1 MARGDQL
8 GRQWRIIQ
16 TLISSRKGKSAS
28 ELAQELECHPRTL
41 YRDLEALQVAGFPIY
56 TERSGGKNL
65 WSLLDTVKHQIPV
78 PFTLTELMA
87 LYFGRDML
95 KVFKDTVFYDSLES
109 LFKKVKTTLPPE
121 SIKYLKSVE
130 QTLHLCMKPYKEYGK
145 FKEILNRVNDAAID
159 RKSIEIVY
167 YTMSR
172 KKETRRR
179 VDPYRIWF
187 FNGTFYLVGLCHMRN
202 EVRIFALDR
211 IKMLHQT
218 KETFDVPEDFSLE
231 KFTGPS
237 FGVYQGEPVN
247 IKVWFH
253 PDVAGYIKEKI
264 WHESQQIHPQDDG
277 SITFEAEV
285 AGTDEIRFWIMSWG
299 SKSRVLEPES
309 LREEIRAEAEL
320 MANRYEGKTVAEE
333 SPPYDRTHDH
343 PLHYNG
349 VDLRFLLCSGTY
361 QNQKSLRYSSHIGR
375 EVLL

>member
-8 GRQWRIIQ
+8 GRQWKIIQ
-16 TLISSRKGKSAS
+16 TLISSRKGKSAAD
-28 ELAQELECHPRTL
+28 LAQNLECHPRTL

-56 TERSGGKNL
+56 TERSEGKNL

-95 KVFKDTVFYDSLES
+95 KVFKDMVFYDSLES
-109 LFKKVKTTLPPE
+109 LFQKVKTTLPPE
-121 SIKYLKSVE
+121 SIKYLKNVE
-130 QTLHLCMKPYKEYGK
+130 QTLHLSMKPYKEYGK
-145 FKEILNRVNDAAID
+145 FKEILNRVNDAAIN

-172 KKETRRR
+172 KKESRRR

-187 FNGTFYLVGLCHMRN
+187 FNGTFYLIGLCHMRN

-218 KETFDVPEDFSLE
+218 KETFEVPEDFSLE
-231 KFTGPS
+231 DFTGPS
-237 FGVYQGEPVN
+237 FGVYQGEPVH

-253 PDVAGYIKEKI
+253 ADVAGYIKEKI

-277 SITFEAEV
+277 SIIFEAEV
-285 AGTDEIRFWIMSWG
+285 AGTDEIRFWIMTWG
-299 SKSRVLEPES
+299 SKAKVLEPQS
-309 LREEIRAEAEL
+309 LRQEIRAEAEM
-320 MANRYEGKTVAEE
+320 MARLYEAPIVAEE
-333 SPPYDRTHDH
+333 SPSYGRQTHDH
-343 PLHYNG
+343 PLQRG
-349 VDLRFLLCSGTY
+349 
-361 QNQKSLRYSSHIGR
+361 
-375 EVLL
+375 